1 MTAAT
6 VTTTRTLDTTDLAAA
21 GFSAEQ
27 IANLVAF
34 KQSYS
39 PFGEHFDSDRE
50 FRQVSFLK
58 WQYENGQVR
67 G

>member
-6 VTTTRTLDTTDLAAA
+6 VTTRNLQTSDLAAA
-21 GFSAEQ
+21 GLSAEQ
-27 IANLVAF
+27 IANLIAF

-39 PFGEHFDSDRE
+39 PFSEHFDSDRE

>member
-34 KQSYS
+34 KQSYN
-39 PFGEHFDSDRE
+39 PFSEHFDSDRE